1 MDKNNMKI
9 QLILL
14 TLAASLFLSTPL
26 LAESSADTLSD
37 VQTPEMVQLYVN
49 INTASAEKMADLL
62 TGIGLMKAQAIIAYR
77 DANGPFLSVEDLLL
91 GTGIGAATLEKNRPA
106 LRLAD

>member
-1 MDKNNMKI
+1 MKI

-14 TLAASLFLSTPL
+14 TLAASLFLSPPL
-26 LAESSADTLSD
+26 LAEPSADTLSD

-91 GTGIGAATLEKNRPA
+91 VTGIGTATLEKNRPA